1 MEKYINYETVKFDIT
16 EIKGYRLLADMQT
29 GSFYWG
35 KPESSV
41 TIWATPEW
49 DECKGKCPIQLD
61 GYYNIGNSDLSDGH
75 MYDLGTPYDLEAQK
89 EKYLAV
95 ITAIIEGLEKPYK
108 DLNDLLDNVLINF

>member
-1 MEKYINYETVKFDIT
+1 MEKYINYETVKFDIDT
-16 EIKGYRLLADMQT
+16 IKGYQMLSDIQT
-29 GSFYWG
+29 GAFYWG
-35 KPESSV
+35 KHDSNI

-61 GYYNIGNSDLSDGH
+61 GYPDLSDGH

-95 ITAIIEGLEKPYK
+95 ITAIIEALEKPYA
-108 DLNDLLDNVLINF
+108 DFNELLDKVLINF